1 MLLGKTPMAPKAL
14 SGSVDIEKE
23 ILYDAKRVTWDLT
36 YGYLTSLRRPKGV
49 ATKLAVIKLANG
61 FAWAS
66 GVGRSGS
73 GSGLCGS
80 VDIEKEIFYDAKRV
94 TWDLTYGYLR
104 VTFPFDTT
112 DTMLQGP
119 FSVPWAP
126 NWDPTIE
133 KALAA
138 DGARRSSKDG
148 AEQSMEQ
155 EAGNEKADQDD
166 GHEKKDGGPEN
177 VDGSGTI

>member
-1 MLLGKTPMAPKAL
+1 MKTSMESHFKNVKEGTKLLNAKDLVFKDRMVMNIVALGVKKEHMQVQVIGHVLNVAASAMTPDGPKAL
-14 SGSVDIEKE
+14 S
-23 ILYDAKRVTWDLT
+23 
-36 YGYLTSLRRPKGV
+36 
-49 ATKLAVIKLANG
+49 
-61 FAWAS
+61 
-66 GVGRSGS
+66 
-73 GSGLCGS
+73 GS

-104 VTFPFDTT
+104 VTFAFGTA

-126 NWDPTIE
+126 YQDPTIE
-133 KALAA
+133 KASAA
-138 DGARRSSKDG
+138 GHLRKDG

-155 EAGNEKADQDD
+155 ETGNEKADQDG
-166 GHEKKDGGPEN
+166 GHEKKDGGQEN

>member
-1 MLLGKTPMAPKAL
+1 MTPDAPKAL
-14 SGSVDIEKE
+14 S
-23 ILYDAKRVTWDLT
+23 
-36 YGYLTSLRRPKGV
+36 
-49 ATKLAVIKLANG
+49 
-61 FAWAS
+61 
-66 GVGRSGS
+66 
-73 GSGLCGS
+73 GS

-112 DTMLQGP
+112 YTMLQGP

-133 KALAA
+133 KASAA
-138 DGARRSSKDG
+138 NDI
-148 AEQSMEQ
+148 